1 MDCHRLLTMWLL
13 ELLELSSSC
22 VIFLKFCFY
31 DCAKLDMGSIKVEI
45 TILLSMV
52 VVCCWKPHRLFYFK
66 IQVFTDQV
74 AMRFKMVVCSELI
87 QFKEFFELS
96 IFLRSLNATFLVLVV
111 KKGSVEDLKDFKLI
125 SLLGGYSRLLTK
137 VLVNK
142 LNRVVGKVF

>member
-1 MDCHRLLTMWLL
+1 
-13 ELLELSSSC
+13 
-22 VIFLKFCFY
+22 
-31 DCAKLDMGSIKVEI
+31 
-45 TILLSMV
+45 
-52 VVCCWKPHRLFYFK
+52 
-66 IQVFTDQV
+66 
-74 AMRFKMVVCSELI
+74 MVVCSELI

-142 LNRVVGKVF
+142 LNRVVGEVV